1 MFEPIYPTERYTDLG
16 GLDNILQEI
25 TETIEWP
32 LLHPEI
38 FEHLGVEPP
47 RGVLLFGPPG
57 CGKTHL
63 AFAIAGELN
72 IPFFNVSAPELISSL
87 SGGSELKIRNLFDSA
102 INNAPSIIFIDE
114 IDSITPKR
122 EIASKE
128 MEKRIVSQLLT
139 CMDSL
144 SIKKN
149 GGKSVIVIGATNR
162 PDSLDNALR
171 RAGRFD
177 REICLSVPDED
188 SRINILKTLVKD
200 LKLSGDFNFE
210 IIARNTPGYVGADLR
225 AITKEAATVAINR
238 IFSNLRNSEDKILY
252 NKCSMRSK
260 HREKINPFSDEDL
273 EKFSITMDD
282 FNEAL
287 KKVQPSSK
295 REGFATIPNVTW
307 DDIGGLEEIRKEMEL
322 AIIEPIRSREKYKI
336 LNIKL
341 SCGILLYG
349 PPGCGKTLL
358 AKAIANQTQA
368 NFISIKG
375 PELLNKFVGES
386 EKAIRMIFERAKSS
400 SPCIIFFDEI
410 DSLVPR
416 RTDSDSNGVTSRIV
430 NQMLTELD
438 GLEERKDIFIIAAT
452 NRPDIID
459 RAMMRP
465 GRIDKLLYVPLPTV
479 EERLHILRACIK
491 NTPLVNIDIEKIAQD
506 HRCEGFSGADISLL
520 VREASELALIRHL
533 KNNEE
538 ILALNQDDF
547 ENALKKISPS
557 VSKEDRK
564 KYEKIKNSLFS

>member
-16 GLDNILQEI
+16 GIDNILQEI

-210 IIARNTPGYVGADLR
+210 IIARNSPGYVGADLR